1 MKKEEEKKQEYIFV
15 VFTILEM
22 MPWAIEYRLFYYFQN
37 MANIKRTKDLKQ
49 LEKNKMTD
57 MHALPK

>member
-1 MKKEEEKKQEYIFV
+1 
-15 VFTILEM
+15 
-22 MPWAIEYRLFYYFQN
+22 

-57 MHALPK
+57 MHALPKWALQDWSFSTRRNKNKEDTLAISLEE